1 MKYIDEDLDFI
12 FIRAKNKK
20 GIWDAISIRDLS
32 KKQWE
37 EWLISKF
44 GEGKRFWESKNN
56 KVEQEEWTDSDK
68 LNLIN
73 WLEQQGAVF
82 AMIKRGEARKN

>member
-12 FIRAKNKK
+12 FIRAKNKE
-20 GIWDAISIRDLS
+20 GIWDSISIRDLS

-44 GEGKRFWESKNN
+44 GEGKRFWEVINN
-56 KVEQEEWTDSDK
+56 EVEQEEWTDKDK
-68 LNLIN
+68 LDLIN
-73 WLEQQGAVF
+73 WLADSGAVF